1 MEKRETV
8 ERELMSQEEFE
19 KYIEDNSGLKTFEAV
34 GRYKSVGRAYR
45 RNHITRNGLIT
56 PKRPFNNRKNTSKR
70 KGAHS
75 RSVNEYKKRIYEQI
89 KYLRR

>member
-1 MEKRETV
+1 MEKQETV
-8 ERELMSQEEFE
+8 ERELTSQGEFE

-34 GRYKSVGRAYR
+34 GRYKSVGRA
-45 RNHITRNGLIT
+45 HITKNGIII